1 MTEAISNLGFPIAAC
16 IALAWYVR
24 NRDKAHKEEI
34 EKRDKLHKE
43 EIDKLSNVVE
53 NNTLVLNKIYEHIE
67 GADNGKE

>member
-1 MTEAISNLGFPIAAC
+1 MAEAISNLGFPIAAC

-34 EKRDKLHKE
+34 
-43 EIDKLSNVVE
+43 DKLSNVVE
-53 NNTLVLNKIYEHIE
+53 NNTLVLNKIYEHIG

>member
-43 EIDKLSNVVE
+43 EIDKLANVVE
-53 NNTLVLNKIYEHIE
+53 NNTLVLNKIYEHIGGE
-67 GADNGKE
+67 DSGKE

>member
-1 MTEAISNLGFPIAAC
+1 MIEAISNLGFPIAAC

-53 NNTLVLNKIYEHIE
+53 NNTLVLNKIYEHI
-67 GADNGKE
+67 GGVDNGKE

>member
-34 EKRDKLHKE
+34 
-43 EIDKLSNVVE
+43 DKLSNVVE
-53 NNTLVLNKIYEHIE
+53 NNTLVLNKIYEHIGGE
-67 GADNGKE
+67 NNGKE